1 MEKEMGKG
9 KKEKGREKCKWG
21 KGNKMVERERG
32 SEGKGGN
39 AFVSGS
45 ENAISQ
51 YIGRG
56 EEKF

>member
-1 MEKEMGKG
+1 
-9 KKEKGREKCKWG
+9 
-21 KGNKMVERERG
+21 MVERERG

-51 YIGRG
+51 YIERG

>member
-1 MEKEMGKG
+1 MGKG

-51 YIGRG
+51 YIERG